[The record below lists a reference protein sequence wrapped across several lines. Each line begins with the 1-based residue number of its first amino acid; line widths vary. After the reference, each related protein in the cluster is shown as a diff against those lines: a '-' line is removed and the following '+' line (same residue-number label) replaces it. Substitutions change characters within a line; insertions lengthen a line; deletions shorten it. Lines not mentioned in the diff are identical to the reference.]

1 MREDIAGPQGA
12 SSRPMWETFEG
23 MVREKAQEFIQQIM
37 EEEVTELLG
46 REKSERRSTVDSAE
60 GYRNGYGKPRR
71 LAMSSGT
78 ITLRRPRVR
87 GVEERFESRVL
98 PLFARRTKE
107 LGALLPELYLHGLA
121 EGDFELAMRGLLG
134 EGAPLSKSSIRR
146 LRAGWTAEFEEWS
159 QRRLEGRE
167 VVYVWADG
175 IASERAERL
184 HRAGANEV
192 CSVLGRQPRFRLPHD
207 QSEKVADLVPYE
219 MRPATLRSRDNG
231 PATRVEGRLIPV
243 TPETRSG
250 VPSHTH
256 PDISVDPGMDEQFI
270 RQRRCPIIEACG
282 PPVGP
287 LRSVEHG
294 RPPIGARHQGPFVA
308 HRGRPI
314 HDNVDAE
321 RSNGRAHHNP
331 GARGSSPTGRHHFH
345 FRGPAAVWHKLKP
358 AVCDGHGHNRGVG
371 DGHHRRL
378 A

>member
-12 SSRPMWETFEG
+12 SSRPMWETLEG

-175 IASERAERL
+175 IYVKAGLERDKAAL
-184 HRAGANEV
+184 LV
-192 CSVLGRQPRFRLPHD
+192 VLG
-207 QSEKVADLVPYE
+207 A
-219 MRPATLRSRDNG
+219 MRDGTKEVLALRSGYRESVESWSEVLRDLKARGIEAPRLLMADGNAAIWG
-231 PATRVEGRLIPV
+231 AVRQVWPEAGEQPEFLGSQAAWLGDGLHEQSGDLLRKGGRVLDLFAEEQRVDHGVGHDHPHQARGRHATGNFWRKSGRL
-243 TPETRSG
+243 
-250 VPSHTH
+250 
-256 PDISVDPGMDEQFI
+256 
-270 RQRRCPIIEACG
+270 
-282 PPVGP
+282 
-287 LRSVEHG
+287 
-294 RPPIGARHQGPFVA
+294 
-308 HRGRPI
+308 
-314 HDNVDAE
+314 
-321 RSNGRAHHNP
+321 
-331 GARGSSPTGRHHFH
+331 
-345 FRGPAAVWHKLKP
+345 
-358 AVCDGHGHNRGVG
+358 
-371 DGHHRRL
+371 
-378 A
+378 

>member
-1 MREDIAGPQGA
+1 MREDIAGPRGA
-12 SSRPMWETFEG
+12 SSRPMWETLEG

-159 QRRLEGRE
+159 QRDARRDEG
-167 VVYVWADG
+167 G
-175 IASERAERL
+175 
-184 HRAGANEV
+184 
-192 CSVLGRQPRFRLPHD
+192 
-207 QSEKVADLVPYE
+207 
-219 MRPATLRSRDNG
+219 
-231 PATRVEGRLIPV
+231 
-243 TPETRSG
+243 
-250 VPSHTH
+250 
-256 PDISVDPGMDEQFI
+256 
-270 RQRRCPIIEACG
+270 
-282 PPVGP
+282 VGP
-287 LRSVEHG
+287 EIGLPRVG
-294 RPPIGARHQGPFVA
+294 RVLVRGVA
-308 HRGRPI
+308 GSEGTRHRGAPAS
-314 HDNVDAE
+314 DG
-321 RSNGRAHHNP
+321 GR
-331 GARGSSPTGRHHFH
+331 
-345 FRGPAAVWHKLKP
+345 
-358 AVCDGHGHNRGVG
+358 
-371 DGHHRRL
+371 
-378 A
+378 

>member
-12 SSRPMWETFEG
+12 SSRPMWETLEG

-78 ITLRRPRVR
+78 IMLRRPRVR

-159 QRRLEGRE
+159 KRSLADRE
-167 VVYVWADG
+167 VVGEFKRSSQHLRKEEELRWRQASADG
-175 IASERAERL
+175 RIELCVRRWVHPVVPRWGAGSIGRGFGKKLLEGCRARSRRWQPACL
-184 HRAGANEV
+184 PLLGRAGFANV
-192 CSVLGRQPRFRLPHD
+192 VACHLSVFVLCRGATYRSS
-207 QSEKVADLVPYE
+207 SEK
-219 MRPATLRSRDNG
+219 RLR
-231 PATRVEGRLIPV
+231 
-243 TPETRSG
+243 
-250 VPSHTH
+250 
-256 PDISVDPGMDEQFI
+256 F
-270 RQRRCPIIEACG
+270 
-282 PPVGP
+282 
-287 LRSVEHG
+287 
-294 RPPIGARHQGPFVA
+294 F
-308 HRGRPI
+308 
-314 HDNVDAE
+314 
-321 RSNGRAHHNP
+321 
-331 GARGSSPTGRHHFH
+331 
-345 FRGPAAVWHKLKP
+345 KP
-358 AVCDGHGHNRGVG
+358 AVVAYVRSPGSCAA
-371 DGHHRRL
+371 HRRRSRENCGGTQQREVETSSIEPRPPNGMPIGERSVRKL
-378 A
+378 PNSLRTAN